1 VVDSA
6 AIMDRFSRQIATVEE
21 DATISRVDLCVDFT
35 TSYDLRVPIESW
47 ISRSHKI
54 NERTEN
60 GQFVGWDF
68 GMGGTTVARL
78 YNKSFQARKKKIDYL
93 PFIWKALC
101 WNGDTVWRLEFQIR
115 REPLRETGIITVPD
129 YLEQQTALWAY
140 LTQKWLR
147 LTIPR
152 ESKPDKKLWPTH
164 PLWETLSSIVWD
176 CGSQPPATRLRSS
189 RVPSDYALFV
199 NGMGAITSFM
209 ARESIS
215 DPIDG
220 FEQYFRNAQ
229 QFHSE
234 ESTTTSRSSRFEY
247 KDVGPL

>member
-1 VVDSA
+1 
-6 AIMDRFSRQIATVEE
+6 M
-21 DATISRVDLCVDFT
+21 
-35 TSYDLRVPIESW
+35 
-47 ISRSHKI
+47 
-54 NERTEN
+54 
-60 GQFVGWDF
+60 
-68 GMGGTTVARL
+68 
-78 YNKSFQARKKKIDYL
+78 
-93 PFIWKALC
+93 
-101 WNGDTVWRLEFQIR
+101 EFQIR
-115 REPLRETGIITVPD
+115 REPLKEMGIITVPD

-164 PLWETLSSIVWD
+164 PLWETLSGIVWD
-176 CGSQPPATRLRSS
+176 CGYQPPATRLRSS

-209 ARESIS
+209 AREGIS
-215 DPIDG
+215 NPKDG

-234 ESTTTSRSSRFEY
+234 
-247 KDVGPL
+247 DPNGVGFNQYID